1 MPTND
6 IPSASGRP
14 NDARPRRITPTPD
27 PRPGINLFGHV
38 TGALGLGVAA
48 RNTLAMLDATGRRF
62 VAIDVDPGAGRQG
75 ADLTWQRAVEASSAA
90 VHGVNWFQLN
100 PPDVATLLATPG
112 RRFDPVARANVCVPF
127 WELPR
132 LPVGNAWVET
142 LEAMDLVLAPS
153 RFVLDAVRAS
163 APRVPVVHYRQT
175 VLLPEGVIP
184 RRSDF
189 GLPEDAVLFHVAA
202 DVSSDLER
210 KNPLAAIRAFRA
222 AFPQGGPAGLVVK
235 LGQTRAG
242 HAWADPGALVAE
254 ADGHPGIRIVDRD
267 LPYREALS
275 LAASCDVCV
284 SLHRAE
290 GLGLGMLEAMSLGK
304 PVVATAWSGNMDF
317 TSESDACLVGFDLV
331 PVQGRHPAYDPALA
345 GEGQV
350 WAEPRL
356 ADAVAWMRALAGNAH
371 LRADIGARAGV
382 SAASL
387 RERVLGGEI
396 LEAVDRTVSSL
407 ADRVSD
413 RARMWRWRR
422 LMARATLGRARS
434 RALALIHRCV
444 ARIRG

>member
-1 MPTND
+1 M
-6 IPSASGRP
+6 
-14 NDARPRRITPTPD
+14 
-27 PRPGINLFGHV
+27 
-38 TGALGLGVAA
+38 GLGVAA

-75 ADLTWQRAVEASSAA
+75 GDLSWQRALAAPSAA
-90 VHGVNWFQLN
+90 VHEVNWFQLN
-100 PPDVATLLATPG
+100 PPDIATLLAAPD
-112 RRFDPVARANVCVPF
+112 RRFDPIAGANVCVPF

-132 LPVGNAWVET
+132 LPAANAWVET
-142 LEAMDLVLAPS
+142 LEMMDLVLAPS

-163 APRVPVVHYRQT
+163 APRVPVAHYRQT
-175 VLLPEGVIP
+175 VLLPEGVTP
-184 RRSDF
+184 RRADF
-189 GLPEDAVLFHVAA
+189 GLPGDAVLFHVAA

-222 AFPQGGPAGLVVK
+222 AFPAGSPVGLVLK

-242 HAWADPGALVAE
+242 HAWADPGSLLAE
-254 ADGHPGIRIVDRD
+254 VGGHPGIHVVDRD

-331 PVQGRHPAYDPALA
+331 PARGRHPCYHPAIA

-356 ADAVAWMRALAGNAH
+356 AEAVAWMRALAGNAG

-387 RERVLGGEI
+387 RARVLGGEI
-396 LEAVDRTVSSL
+396 LDAVDQTVSSL
-407 ADRVSD
+407 ADHRSN
-413 RARMWRWRR
+413 RARAWRWQR
-422 LMARATLGRARS
+422 LMAEAMLGRARS
-434 RALALIHRCV
+434 RARTLISRCA
-444 ARIRG
+444 ARVRG